1 MRGYGKD
8 GRYTAA
14 HPNEQPL
21 EWGPNGVR
29 DSSRRPRTNDQPEPR
44 VDRHRALA
52 DRGSSPTTQLSS
64 LETFERDAVAAG
76 SRLTRFVGR
85 HPRALTALIVTGL
98 MGFGVTAFG
107 IAPLAPDAAD
117 LPRRMVTETVTS
129 EDISSQLEALA
140 SHTLQ
145 LYRNDLTRPTDT
157 ADSLLGRLGVAD
169 VSAAAFMRSDR
180 TARKLLE
187 GRAGKMVQVRIDASG
202 MLGEL
207 VARYPAEAGEQ
218 FGSHFS
224 RLRISRTADGFAANV
239 ENAKLESQVRTA
251 TGAIRSSLFAA
262 TDEAKIPDPV
272 AIQLA
277 EIFSTDID
285 FHRELRRGDSF
296 YVVYEALTADGEPV
310 TWNQAAGRVL
320 AAEFINNGRTYG
332 AVWYQD
338 SFSKGGYYSFD
349 GQSKRRAFLTSPME
363 FSRVTS
369 GFSMRMHPI
378 HKVWRQ
384 HLGVDYGAPTG
395 TPVRNVGD
403 GIVDFAGWQNGY
415 GNVVQVRHS
424 NERTTL
430 YGHLSRID
438 VKKGQRVEQGTRIG
452 AVGSTG
458 WATGPHLH
466 FEVKVKGQ
474 HQDPLVIAK
483 TSEAVVLAP
492 ESRAAFTAEA
502 RQLRIQLDI
511 ARANTHH
518 FALVE

>member
-1 MRGYGKD
+1 
-8 GRYTAA
+8 
-14 HPNEQPL
+14 
-21 EWGPNGVR
+21 
-29 DSSRRPRTNDQPEPR
+29 
-44 VDRHRALA
+44 
-52 DRGSSPTTQLSS
+52 
-64 LETFERDAVAAG
+64 LETLERDAVAAG
-76 SRLTRFVGR
+76 SRLTQFIGR
-85 HPRALTALIVTGL
+85 HPRTLTTLIVTGL

-117 LPRRMVTETVTS
+117 LPRRMVTEIVTPD
-129 EDISSQLEALA
+129 DIASQLETLA
-140 SHTLQ
+140 SHTLE

-157 ADSLLGRLGVAD
+157 ADSLLTRLSVAD
-169 VSAAAFMRSDR
+169 VTAAAFIRSDR

-187 GRAGKMVQVRIDASG
+187 GRAGKIVQVRIDESG
-202 MLGEL
+202 VLQEL
-207 VARYPAEAGEQ
+207 VARYPAENAEQ
-218 FGSHFS
+218 FGTHFS
-224 RLRISRTADGFAANV
+224 RLRITRVGDKFLAGV
-239 ENAKLESQVRTA
+239 ETAKLESEVRVG
-251 TGAIRSSLFAA
+251 TGTIRSSLFAA

-272 AIQLA
+272 AVQLA
-277 EIFSTDID
+277 EMFSTDID

-296 YVVYEALTADGEPV
+296 HVVYEALTADGEPI
-310 TWNQAAGRVL
+310 TWNQASGRVL
-320 AAEFINNGRTYG
+320 AAEFSNNGRSYSG
-332 AVWYQD
+332 VWYQD
-338 SFSKGGYYSFD
+338 AYSKGSYYSFD
-349 GQSKRRAFLTSPME
+349 GQSKRRAFLASPME

-403 GIVDFAGWQNGY
+403 GVVEFAGWQNGY

-438 VKKGQRVEQGTRIG
+438 VRKGQRVEQGARLG
-452 AVGSTG
+452 AVGATG

-483 TSEAVVLAP
+483 TSEAVVLAA
-492 ESRAAFTAEA
+492 ESRAAFTATA
-502 RQLRIQLDI
+502 QQLRMQLDV
-511 ARANTHH
+511 ARANAHRY
-518 FALVE
+518 ASAE

>member
-1 MRGYGKD
+1 
-8 GRYTAA
+8 
-14 HPNEQPL
+14 
-21 EWGPNGVR
+21 
-29 DSSRRPRTNDQPEPR
+29 
-44 VDRHRALA
+44 
-52 DRGSSPTTQLSS
+52 
-64 LETFERDAVAAG
+64 LETLERDAVAAG
-76 SRLTRFVGR
+76 SRLTQFIGR
-85 HPRALTALIVTGL
+85 HPRTLTTLIVTGL

-117 LPRRMVTETVTS
+117 LPRRMVTEIVTP

-157 ADSLLGRLGVAD
+157 ADSLLARLSVAD
-169 VSAAAFMRSDR
+169 VTAAAFIRSDR

-187 GRAGKMVQVRIDASG
+187 GRAGKIVRVRIDESG
-202 MLGEL
+202 VLEEL
-207 VARYPAEAGEQ
+207 VARYPAENSDQ
-218 FGSHFS
+218 FGTHFS
-224 RLRISRTADGFAANV
+224 RLRITRVGDKFLAGV
-239 ENAKLESQVRTA
+239 ETAKLESEVRIG
-251 TGAIRSSLFAA
+251 TGTIRSSLFAA

-272 AIQLA
+272 ATQLA
-277 EIFSTDID
+277 EMFSTDID
-285 FHRELRRGDSF
+285 FRRELRRGDSF
-296 YVVYEALTADGEPV
+296 HVVYEALTADGEPI
-310 TWNQAAGRVL
+310 TWNQASGRVL
-320 AAEFINNGRTYG
+320 AAEFVNGNRTYS

-338 SFSKGGYYSFD
+338 AHSKGGYYGFD
-349 GQSKRRAFLTSPME
+349 GQSKRRAFLASPME

-403 GIVDFAGWQNGY
+403 GVVEFAGWQNGY

-438 VKKGQRVEQGTRIG
+438 VRKGERVEQGTRIG

-483 TSEAVVLAP
+483 TSEAVELAP
-492 ESRAAFTAEA
+492 ESRAKFTAVA
-502 RQLRIQLDI
+502 QGLRQQLEV
-511 ARANTHH
+511 AKANPYR
-518 FALVE
+518 FAQAE